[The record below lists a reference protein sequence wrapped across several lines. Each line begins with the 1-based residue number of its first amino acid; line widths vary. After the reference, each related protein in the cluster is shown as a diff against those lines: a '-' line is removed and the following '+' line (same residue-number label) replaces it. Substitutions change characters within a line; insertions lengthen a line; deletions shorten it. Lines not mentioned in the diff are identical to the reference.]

1 MRSDY
6 YNVLRFD
13 RSPRI
18 HLRVSSCTLKMQVAG
33 VFEMLKNS
41 DYTASLSE
49 NICFESQPET
59 QSFQFRILRPLEFR
73 YIRQSDPLNI
83 SQ

>member
-1 MRSDY
+1 
-6 YNVLRFD
+6 
-13 RSPRI
+13 
-18 HLRVSSCTLKMQVAG
+18 MQVAG

-73 YIRQSDPLNI
+73 YIRQSDHLTYLNKQYI
-83 SQ
+83 TNARDSNKKTGS